1 MSNVISNDFV
11 HRPRKRFGQH
21 FLKDPKVIQKILE
34 SVQPGLEDAVIEIG
48 PGRGALTS
56 KLLYRFP
63 KLWAVE
69 IDRDLVSV
77 LRESFPNEQLNVV
90 ENDVLRM
97 DWRELLQK
105 TGGRKFYVVGN
116 LPYNITGPFLFKL
129 LEEADIVHD
138 AVLMLQREVA
148 QRLIAVPG
156 GKNYGRISVLLGVRT
171 KIEQI
176 AEVSRRAFFPE
187 PRVDSSV
194 LKLRFSDS
202 PRFDIADYPLFN
214 NVVKFAFG
222 QRRKMLRNSLR
233 GLVRE
238 DMDELLSCWEEI
250 SGIDFDRRPEQLEI
264 EEFVC
269 LGNVLYSLRE
279 KQK

>member
-1 MSNVISNDFV
+1 MSNVISSEFV

-21 FLKDPKVIQKILE
+21 FLKDPRIIKKILE
-34 SVQPGLEDAVIEIG
+34 SVQPGIEDAVIEIG
-48 PGRGALTS
+48 PGRGALTNE
-56 KLLYRFP
+56 LLRRFS

-77 LRESFPNEQLNVV
+77 LSQAFPKERLNIV
-90 ENDVLRM
+90 EHDVLRM
-97 DWRELLQK
+97 DWRGLLQK
-105 TGGRKFYVVGN
+105 TGARKFYVVAN

-129 LEEADIVHD
+129 LEEADFVHG

-148 QRLIAVPG
+148 QRLIAAPG
-156 GKNYGRISVLLGVRT
+156 GRDYGRISVLLGVRT
-171 KIEQI
+171 KIELV
-176 AEVSRRAFFPE
+176 AEVNRSAFVPE

-202 PRFDIADYPLFN
+202 PIFDISDYPLFN
-214 NVVKFAFG
+214 TVVKSAFG

-238 DMDELLSCWEEI
+238 DMDESLSCWEEM
-250 SGIDFDRRPEQLEI
+250 SGIDFNRRPEQLEI

-269 LGNVLYSLRE
+269 LGNVLYSLRA
-279 KQK
+279 K